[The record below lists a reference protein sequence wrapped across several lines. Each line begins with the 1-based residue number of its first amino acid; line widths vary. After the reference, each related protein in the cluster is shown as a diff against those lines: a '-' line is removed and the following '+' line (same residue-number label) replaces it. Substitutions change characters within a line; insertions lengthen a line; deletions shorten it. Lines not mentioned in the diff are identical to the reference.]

1 VNIEG
6 SSLMLSIRGR
16 QWGLTLIEIM
26 VALLIGAFLLA
37 GVIQIFIVNKQTY
50 RVQENLSR
58 MQENGRFAMDY
69 LSRYVRLAGYVAN
82 EPLVEFQDETGSDKT
97 AIIRRTFSPPSGPAS
112 GPTSGLIY
120 GENNTGLSN
129 ISDSVTVR
137 FKADP
142 DDYNPMTDCLGNKVG
157 KNAIVTNLFFLE
169 LDNNQPTLYCDPEHG
184 AGQDPAKNPSKQ
196 PVIDGVENMQI
207 RYCEGL
213 GKCKT
218 FDKDG
223 KCIELDIVE
232 KVGCVTAN
240 KVTDWNNIQSVKI
253 SLLMKSINN
262 GLVSQPQPY
271 QWDADG
277 DGKDDDPPPTPTD
290 RHLRRVFT
298 STISLRNHD

>member
-1 VNIEG
+1 MKIDG
-6 SSLMLSIRGR
+6 SFLMSSIRSR
-16 QWGLTLIEIM
+16 QQGLTLIEIM

-69 LSRYVRLAGYVAN
+69 LSRYIRLAGYVAN
-82 EPLVEFQDETGSDKT
+82 DPLVNNKELTGSDQT
-97 AIIRRTFSPPSGPAS
+97 CEILQRIFSPPTGPAS
-112 GPTSGLIY
+112 GPTSGIIY
-120 GENNTGLSN
+120 GENNTGLSS

-157 KNAIVTNLFFLE
+157 KNAIATNRFFLE
-169 LDNNQPTLYCDPEHG
+169 VDNNQPTLYCDPQHS
-184 AGQDPAKNPSKQ
+184 AGQDPAKDPSKQ

-207 RYCEGL
+207 RYCEKL
-213 GKCKT
+213 SNN
-218 FDKDG
+218 
-223 KCIELDIVE
+223 I
-232 KVGCVTAN
+232 GCVTAD
-240 KVTDWNNIQSVKI
+240 KVFEWKNIQSVRM
-253 SLLMKSINN
+253 SLLVRSADD
-262 GLVSQPQPY
+262 GLVNQPQPY

-290 RHLRRVFT
+290 RRLRRVFT
-298 STISLRNHD
+298 TTVSLRNTCSD

>member
-1 VNIEG
+1 MNIEG
-6 SSLMLSIRGR
+6 SFLVLSIRGR

-69 LSRYVRLAGYVAN
+69 LSRYIRLAGYVAN

-97 AIIRRTFSPPSGPAS
+97 DIIRRTFSPPSGPAS

-120 GENNTGLSN
+120 GENNTSLSN

-157 KNAIVTNLFFLE
+157 KNAIVTNRFFLE
-169 LDNNQPTLYCDPEHG
+169 LDNNQPTLYCDPEHS
-184 AGQDPAKNPSKQ
+184 AGQDPAKDPSKQ

-207 RYCEGL
+207 RYCEKL
-213 GKCKT
+213 SNN
-218 FDKDG
+218 
-223 KCIELDIVE
+223 I
-232 KVGCVTAN
+232 GCVTAN
-240 KVTDWNNIQSVKI
+240 KVADWNNVRSVKI
-253 SLLMKSINN
+253 SLLMKSVNN